1 MRPLYDEYTSLG
13 EMIRGSARHWSE
25 KSAVI
30 FQGQHTAYQSVEQL
44 SNQIANAL
52 SKSGIGRGD
61 HVALYCINSPWFI
74 CAYFGIVK
82 TGAAVVPINLL
93 LNPREVRYILSDS
106 EATGL
111 VYFDSFEPNLIS
123 IRDSLV
129 DLKKLIVI
137 GEPGSLGARPLSD
150 VAASESPV
158 FEIPSIDQKQTTAAI
173 IYTSGTTGEP
183 KGAMLTH
190 RNLLHNVY
198 SVTQALPIEHDDV
211 FIAVLPMFHSFG
223 ATACTM
229 TPLSVGATVAAV
241 PRFSPDE
248 VGETIVSTKATVF
261 LGVPSMYTVFANV
274 REDRKPDFSSLRFC
288 ISGGAAL
295 PGEVMKRFEEKYQIP
310 ILEGDG
316 PTECSPVTSVNPFEG
331 DRKPGSIGLPVLGV
345 EMKIFDDTG
354 TELPAGEVGEIVV
367 RGENVMKGYLNRPE
381 ETAEAFFGDWY
392 RTGDVGYQDEDGY
405 FYIVD
410 RKKELIIVNGMNV
423 YPRMVEEVLYRHS
436 AIAEVAVVP
445 EPNRLH
451 GEVPR
456 AVIALKPDMTA
467 TKEEIIRLC
476 KENLGPHQMPRI
488 IEFVSELP
496 KTPTGK
502 ILKRALVR
510 KGEVERGIDTA
521 SDAPCRSR
529 PDSEDR

>member
-1 MRPLYDEYTSLG
+1 MKPLHEAYNSLG
-13 EMIRGSARHWSE
+13 EMIRGSSTQWGE

-30 FQGQHTAYQSVEQL
+30 FQGQSTSYAVLEQM
-44 SNQIANAL
+44 SNQFANAL
-52 SKSGIGRGD
+52 SRSGIGRGD

-74 CAYFGIVK
+74 AAYFGIVK

-93 LNPREVRYILSDS
+93 LNPKEVQYILSDS
-106 EATGL
+106 GASGL
-111 VYFDSFEPNLIS
+111 IYFDAFEPNLVAIG
-123 IRDSLV
+123 DSLT
-129 DLKKLIVI
+129 DLKELIVI
-137 GEPGSLGARPLSD
+137 GKPQSLEARPLTD
-150 VAASESPV
+150 VVATELPTFDIASA
-158 FEIPSIDQKQTTAAI
+158 DQKQDTAAV
-173 IYTSGTTGEP
+173 IYTSGTTGQP

-198 SVTQALPIEHDDV
+198 SVVRALPIEHEDV

-223 ATACTM
+223 ATACMM
-229 TPLSVGATVAAV
+229 TPLSAGATVAAV

-248 VGETIVSTKATVF
+248 VGDTIVSTRATVF

-295 PGEVMKRFEEKYQIP
+295 PGEVMKRFEEKYNVP

-316 PTECSPVTSVNPFEG
+316 PTECSPVTSVNPFKG
-331 DRKPGSIGLPVLGV
+331 ARKPGSIGLPVLGV
-345 EMKIFDDTG
+345 EMRIVDEAGVELSTG
-354 TELPAGEVGEIVV
+354 DVGEIVV

-392 RTGDVGYQDEDGY
+392 RTGDVGYKDEDGY

-423 YPRMVEEVLYRHS
+423 YPRMVEEVLYKHP
-436 AIAEVAVVP
+436 AVAEAAVVP
-445 EPNRLH
+445 EPNKLH

-456 AVIALKPDMTA
+456 AVISLKPEMTA
-467 TKEEIIRLC
+467 TREEIIRLC
-476 KENLGPHQMPRI
+476 KEHLGTHQLPRI
-488 IEFVSELP
+488 IEFVQELP

-510 KGEVERGIDTA
+510 KGEVERGVDLG
-521 SDAPCRSR
+521 
-529 PDSEDR
+529 